1 MNFLKDAKMCAITS
15 AVLCIVLG
23 LLFLL
28 FPAVSAKLVCY
39 ILVGVFIIAG
49 MRFLV
54 LYFRSRLLSFFPTEL
69 LLGLLMLA
77 IACVLLL
84 EAEGIAALLPVILG
98 AAIVVSSFI
107 KLCHAFE
114 LKRAGWGGWVSV
126 LVLSLIGLVFGV
138 LMLINPFKV
147 ATTVMILIGAGL
159 VYSGVTDLVH
169 IAADPPRHERA
180 GQPVRPLNR
189 RTNHYDK
196 KTSA

>member
-84 EAEGIAALLPVILG
+84 TI
-98 AAIVVSSFI
+98 
-107 KLCHAFE
+107 
-114 LKRAGWGGWVSV
+114 
-126 LVLSLIGLVFGV
+126 
-138 LMLINPFKV
+138 
-147 ATTVMILIGAGL
+147 T
-159 VYSGVTDLVH
+159 
-169 IAADPPRHERA
+169 
-180 GQPVRPLNR
+180 
-189 RTNHYDK
+189 
-196 KTSA
+196 

>member
-147 ATTVMILIGAGL
+147 ATTVMILIGARPCVQRRYG
-159 VYSGVTDLVH
+159 SRCNSVH
-169 IAADPPRHERA
+169 IATDPPRHERA
-180 GQPVRPLNR
+180 RRPFAR
-189 RTNHYDK
+189 
-196 KTSA
+196 

>member
-114 LKRAGWGGWVSV
+114 LKRAGWCGWVSV

-159 VYSGVTDLVH
+159 VYSGVTDLVA
-169 IAADPPRHERA
+169 ILFIS
-180 GQPVRPLNR
+180 QQIR
-189 RTNHYDK
+189 RDMN
-196 KTSA
+196 APGGPFAR

>member
-114 LKRAGWGGWVSV
+114 LKRAGWSGWVSV

-159 VYSGVTDLVH
+159 VYSGVTDLVA
-169 IAADPPRHERA
+169 ILFIS
-180 GQPVRPLNR
+180 QQIR
-189 RTNHYDK
+189 RDMN
-196 KTSA
+196 APGGPFAR